1 MKKSIYICFLL
12 QVNFDLA
19 LILMITFRIA
29 QFQDVQ
35 AIATLHAQ
43 SWKKHYRGMLRDA
56 YLRNEVVED
65 RLSVWTQRLSEPAQ
79 NQWILLAEEARQLC
93 GFTCVYLNE
102 HQRWGAY
109 LDNLHVASQ
118 WQGRSLG
125 KQLMQAAAAWVNEEV
140 PSSGMYLWV
149 LSQNNSA
156 IRFYEKI
163 GGTNY
168 EEVIDELP
176 GGGQGP
182 ILRFVWTDLQQLIN
196 L

>member
-1 MKKSIYICFLL
+1 
-12 QVNFDLA
+12 
-19 LILMITFRIA
+19 
-29 QFQDVQ
+29 
-35 AIATLHAQ
+35 
-43 SWKKHYRGMLRDA
+43 
-56 YLRNEVVED
+56 
-65 RLSVWTQRLSEPAQ
+65 
-79 NQWILLAEEARQLC
+79 
-93 GFTCVYLNE
+93 
-102 HQRWGAY
+102 
-109 LDNLHVASQ
+109 
-118 WQGRSLG
+118 
-125 KQLMQAAAAWVNEEV
+125 MQAAAAWVNEEV

-182 ILRFVWTDLQQLIN
+182 ILRFVWTDLQQLSN